1 MERIENQLKAM
12 ICERFNSVKEFASAI
27 ELPYTTVDSIL
38 KRGVDKANV
47 INIIKICTKLGI
59 DVDALASGNI
69 QKKYVPVKISLV
81 DEIEYRYGTSARE
94 ALDLYIQLDSHD
106 QGEIRGEM
114 KQMLKHEKYSLKED
128 YKHA

>member
-12 ICERFNSVKEFASAI
+12 ICEQFNSVKEFASI
-27 ELPYTTVDSIL
+27 IGLPYTTVDSIL

-69 QKKYVPVKISLV
+69 QKKYIPLKMSLV
-81 DEIEYRYGTSARE
+81 DEIENHYGICARE
-94 ALDLYIQLDSHD
+94 AFNLYIQLDSDD

-114 KQMLKHEKYSLKED
+114 KHMLKHDKYSLKED